1 MKIHP
6 IRKEHLLILLLLPAS
21 LAFLTLIGLFPLGRA
36 MMLLPIGDRDAIYL
50 AVEGCLFGLLISSLE
65 ILMVRPLISSPI
77 QWIIWSGVGC
87 GIGWLLGVLASS
99 YAMLVGSS
107 LFGVGGSLSSITFA
121 TFVGLSLGGVQS
133 ILLRKP
139 AKSRFIW
146 LLANG
151 LGLVFSWQ
159 ANLSLF
165 INKTEPFAISV
176 LNNASLGLILAM
188 FVLVA
193 YITIAEPSLSEVST

>member
-1 MKIHP
+1 M
-6 IRKEHLLILLLLPAS
+6 RY
-21 LAFLTLIGLFPLGRA
+21 R
-36 MMLLPIGDRDAIYL
+36 
-50 AVEGCLFGLLISSLE
+50 
-65 ILMVRPLISSPI
+65 MV
-77 QWIIWSGVGC
+77 
-87 GIGWLLGVLASS
+87 LGVLASS